1 MKKLLFLLLPLF
13 CLAQDLKL
21 DHSYTNA
28 EDFAV
33 GDTITIKFNTIQVTE
48 DVDPNLYIFD
58 YEYNNKLLQK
68 ITHRFKVTDNSANTN
83 AQTSLTHWDGYK
95 YKVLSTYDE
104 DNLSAQYLH
113 GWFNRTQV
121 QGDTNSYPYR

>member
-68 ITHRFKVTDNSANTN
+68 IAHRFKVTDN
-83 AQTSLTHWDGYK
+83 
-95 YKVLSTYDE
+95 
-104 DNLSAQYLH
+104 
-113 GWFNRTQV
+113 
-121 QGDTNSYPYR
+121 

>member
-28 EDFAV
+28 ADFEV

-48 DVDPNLYIFD
+48 GAAPNLYMFD
-58 YEYNNKLLQK
+58 YEYNNKLLLPTLSIGLQIFHFLNESSK
-68 ITHRFKVTDNSANTN
+68 DSI
-83 AQTSLTHWDGYK
+83 SLI
-95 YKVLSTYDE
+95 
-104 DNLSAQYLH
+104 
-113 GWFNRTQV
+113 
-121 QGDTNSYPYR
+121 